1 MDESR
6 FAVLTNAQRAYLRFV
21 AAGLTSKQIAQQLG
35 GSHHTVNAEIAIAVR
50 VLGAKTRS
58 DAAAMLDRHEQSES
72 YDPSY
77 EPRALADTPAPTAL
91 PSSGS
96 RHRTFDGFSLPIPT
110 AGRPLNALGFWQ
122 RTMWIL
128 VIAAITALVM
138 GGLIT
143 GIMAQLDGLERRI

>member
-6 FAVLTNAQRAYLRFV
+6 FAVLTDTQRAYLRFV
-21 AAGLTSKQIAQQLG
+21 AAGLTSKQIAQKLG

-58 DAAAMLDRHEQSES
+58 DAASLLDYHERSES
-72 YDPSY
+72 YDQSY
-77 EPRALADTPAPTAL
+77 EPKALADILAPTAL
-91 PSSGS
+91 PPSEGK
-96 RHRTFDGFSLPIPT
+96 RRAVDRLPLPIPT

-128 VIAAITALVM
+128 VIAAVTALVM

-143 GIMAQLDGLERRI
+143 GIMAQLDGLDRRI

>member
-6 FAVLTNAQRAYLRFV
+6 FAVLTDAQREYLRSV
-21 AAGLTSKQIAQQLG
+21 GAGLTSKQIAQQRG

-50 VLGAKTRS
+50 VLGANTRA
-58 DAAAMLDRHEQSES
+58 DAAAMLDRHERAGSYDRS
-72 YDPSY
+72 YDP
-77 EPRALADTPAPTAL
+77 PAVVDATISAA
-91 PSSGS
+91 PSVSGGE
-96 RHRTFDGFSLPIPT
+96 HRTFDGFPLPIPT
-110 AGRPLNALGFWQ
+110 TGRPLNALGFWQ

-143 GIMAQLDGLERRI
+143 GITAQLDGLGRRI